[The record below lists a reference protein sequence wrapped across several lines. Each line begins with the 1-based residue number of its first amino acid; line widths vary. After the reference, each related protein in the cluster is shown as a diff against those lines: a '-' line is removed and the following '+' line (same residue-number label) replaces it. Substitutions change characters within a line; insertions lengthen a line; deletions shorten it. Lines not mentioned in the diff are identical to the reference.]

1 MPSVSL
7 PAADRTVTRL
17 VLGEPAKL
25 DVRATPPTSR
35 QVYAASHVVADPL
48 RASGENVSDQIDWE
62 GTLRLRRDLWS
73 LGLGVAESMDTAQ
86 RGMGLDWTAAKE
98 LAVRTLAEA
107 KSVGG
112 TVVVGVGTDQLKT
125 ERASLAEIRDA
136 YIEQIDAIESS
147 GGDVVMMA
155 SRHLARAAAGPD
167 DYRTVYDAVLSA
179 ARRPVILHWLGT
191 VFDSALD
198 GYWGAEDPSAAMDTV
213 VEILDAHRD
222 KVRGI
227 KVSLLDQSLEIA
239 LRERMPAGVRVF
251 TGDDYNYVD
260 LIAGDGT
267 HSSDAL
273 LGAFAAIGPF
283 ASAAFARLDAG
294 DIGGFKTVLGPTES
308 LSRLI
313 FTSPTQYYK
322 VGVAWLAYLTGK
334 QNHFR
339 MIGGFETGRSLLHLA
354 DLVRAADALGLF
366 PNPDLA
372 ADRASA
378 YFAVHGID

>member
-7 PAADRTVTRL
+7 PAADRAVMHL

-25 DVRATPPTSR
+25 NVRATPPTSR
-35 QVYAASHVVADPL
+35 EVYAASHVVADPI
-48 RASGENVSDQIDWE
+48 RASAGNASDQIDWE
-62 GTLRLRRDLWS
+62 ATLRLRRDLWS

-112 TVVVGVGTDQLKT
+112 RAVVGVGTDQLKS
-125 ERASLAEIRDA
+125 ERPSLAEIRDA
-136 YIEQIDAIESS
+136 YIEQIDAIESN

-155 SRHLARAAAGPD
+155 SRHLARAAERPD

-191 VFDSALD
+191 VFDPALD
-198 GYWGAEDPSAAMDTV
+198 GYWGAEDRSVAIDTV
-213 VEILDAHRD
+213 VEIIVAHRD

-283 ASAAFARLDAG
+283 ASAAFAHLDAD
-294 DIGGFKTVLGPTES
+294 DIQGFKTILRPTES

-313 FTSPTQYYK
+313 FASPTQYYK

-354 DLVRAADALGLF
+354 DLVRAADAIGLF
-366 PNPDLA
+366 PNPDLT